1 MSSGAK
7 QTSYLIPE
15 VTPGITPTT
24 GNWDTLRLTSN
35 TLSPTVNTQVSD
47 EITESRISQGSV
59 ATSADIQGDL
69 VGELSYGSFDKLLE
83 AAFYGTWG
91 NDGVLTVGDTRRTF
105 TIAKNFSDVGV
116 FTLFRGMHVSTFALE
131 VPSDGKI
138 TVTFGMAGLDYADGE
153 SNTVAATNP
162 PTTSP
167 FMSNINLGT
176 LTIDGQSLEGIAC
189 VSALTMNL
197 DNNLQVQRCL
207 GTSRLGPGAQIAT
220 EAAITGTITLAWSK
234 RAWQIWKNTF
244 TRLPIALSFPITDS
258 LGNRYTLNFPALE
271 VDGEL
276 PNGGKRDLIEVSLN
290 YTVAKAAPT
299 ITRVQAAPVASIDV
313 TPATATLDV
322 GDTQQM
328 SKTVSPAGA
337 PQNVTCSTSAQ
348 GVATVSSSGL
358 VTAISSGTAIIT
370 ATSAVDGTKT
380 DTATITVS

>member
-15 VTPGITPTT
+15 VTPGVTPTT
-24 GNWDTLRLTSN
+24 GNCDTLRLTSN

-69 VGELSYGSFDKLLE
+69 VGELSFGSFDKLFE
-83 AAFYGTWG
+83 AAFYGTWSG
-91 NDGVLTVGDTRRTF
+91 NVLTVGDTRRTF
-105 TIAKNFSDVGV
+105 TIAKNFNDVGV
-116 FTLFRGMHVSTFALE
+116 YTLFKGMHVSTFALE

-138 TVTFGMAGLDYADGE
+138 TATFGMAGLDYADGE
-153 SNTVAATNP
+153 SNTVAAANP

-167 FMSNINLGT
+167 FMSNINVGT
-176 LTIDGQSLEGIAC
+176 LTIDGQPMEGIAC

-197 DNNLQVQRCL
+197 DNSLQAQRCI
-207 GTSRLGPGAQIAT
+207 GNSKLGPGAQIAT
-220 EAAITGTITLAWSK
+220 EAAITGTITMAWSK
-234 RAWQIWKNTF
+234 RAWRIWKNTF

-258 LGNRYTLNFPALE
+258 LGNSYTLNFPALE
-271 VDGEL
+271 VDGDL

-290 YTVAKAAPT
+290 YTVAKVAPT

-337 PQNVTCSTSAQ
+337 PQNVNWSTSAP
-348 GVATVSSSGL
+348 GVATVSSGGL

>member
-15 VTPGITPTT
+15 VTPGVTPTT

-69 VGELSYGSFDKLLE
+69 VGELSFGSFDKLFE
-83 AAFYGTWG
+83 AAFYGTWAG
-91 NDGVLTVGDTRRTF
+91 NVLTVGDTRHTF
-105 TIAKNFSDVGV
+105 TIAKNFNDVGV
-116 FTLFRGMHVSTFALE
+116 YTLFKGMHVSTFALE

-138 TVTFGMAGLDYADGE
+138 TATFGMAGLDYADGE

-167 FMSNINLGT
+167 FMSNINVGT
-176 LTIDGQSLEGIAC
+176 LTIDGQSMEGIAC

-197 DNNLQVQRCL
+197 DNSLQAQRCI
-207 GTSRLGPGAQIAT
+207 GNSKLGPGAQIAT
-220 EAAITGTITLAWSK
+220 EAAITGTITMAWSK

-244 TRLPIALSFPITDS
+244 TRLPIALTFPITDS
-258 LGNRYTLNFPALE
+258 LGNSYTLNFPALE
-271 VDGEL
+271 VDGDL

-290 YTVAKAAPT
+290 YTVAKVAPT

-337 PQNVTCSTSAQ
+337 PQNVTWSTSAP